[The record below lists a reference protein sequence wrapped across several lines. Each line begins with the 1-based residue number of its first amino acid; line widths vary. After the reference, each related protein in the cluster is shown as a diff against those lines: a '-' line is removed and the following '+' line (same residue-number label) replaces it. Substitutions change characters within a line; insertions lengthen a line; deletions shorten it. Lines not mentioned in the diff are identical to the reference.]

1 MQSICIQMNIEL
13 TELQFPTHPE
23 SISRVK
29 LSDNKFE
36 LTDQLNELVE
46 SAEKAQSYCMKEWLC
61 EKIDTG
67 INKLRSL
74 GAYYEAD
81 TYEKI
86 TENIKPKFW
95 R

>member
-1 MQSICIQMNIEL
+1 MNIEL
-13 TELQFPTHPE
+13 TELHYPIHPE
-23 SISRVK
+23 SIYRVK

-36 LTDQLNELVE
+36 LTDQLNELVA
-46 SAEKAQSYCMKEWLC
+46 SAEKVQSNCMKEWLC

-67 INKLRSL
+67 VNKLRSL

-86 TENIKPKFW
+86 IENIKPKFW

>member
-1 MQSICIQMNIEL
+1 MNIEL
-13 TELQFPTHPE
+13 TELHYPIHPE

-36 LTDQLNELVE
+36 LTDQLNELV
-46 SAEKAQSYCMKEWLC
+46 ARTEKVQSNCTKECLC
-61 EKIDTG
+61 EKIDAG

-81 TYEKI
+81 YYEKI
-86 TENIKPKFW
+86 IENIKPKFW